1 MKTALG
7 LQAVE
12 VDEAVEVGGAERTLL
27 KALELGV
34 NSGRCRVRCSS
45 RCCWEEW
52 RVRWQSQYS
61 RSAAPCYPPLF
72 PEYFRLGDT
81 ITRDKAEA
89 WQQGGTCQESPA
101 PWDWPGRQAGE
112 LGLAQVWIL
121 LCTPILG
128 SAQAGYA
135 S

>member
-89 WQQGGTCQESPA
+89 WQQGARVRSHLHLGT
-101 PWDWPGRQAGE
+101 GQAGRRANWA
-112 LGLAQVWIL
+112 LPR
-121 LCTPILG
+121 C
-128 SAQAGYA
+128 GYCYA
-135 S
+135 PQF